1 MAQKRKLES
10 LHGEIESGVRGLFRS
25 SSIEDRESTF
35 VAAFSPTLSSKELQG
50 HPEFKTASHRI
61 VAWRKRSGQQT
72 LGTAASQIYNTG
84 YDDDG
89 EKYAGKRLER
99 VLNELHVEGSV
110 ICARWSVLGVD
121 GGASLSTEGTDF
133 ISGTVEYSWGQ

>member
-1 MAQKRKLES
+1 MSQKRKLES
-10 LHGEIESGVRGLFRS
+10 LHNETEAGVRGLFRS
-25 SSIEDRESTF
+25 NSIEDRESTF
-35 VAAFSPTLSSKELQG
+35 IAAFSPTLSSKELQR

-61 VAWRKRSGQQT
+61 VAWRKKSGQQT

-99 VLNELHVEGSV
+99 VLNELNVEGSV
-110 ICARWSVLGVD
+110 ICARWSVLGVG
-121 GGASLSTEGTDF
+121 GGANLLAESTDF
-133 ISGTVEYSWGQ
+133 VLGTVEYF